1 MIDLEV
7 GIIYQSDMDKDIF
20 VIKELFKE
28 NKELKARVKVYSD
41 PRKFWHR
48 NDYKEIEPGVFEVLY
63 KDALNFDDDKFT
75 IVYDKFVA
83 VYGITPHRKL
93 EEWDKFRNYW
103 HKILDS
109 PLWRVING

>member
-1 MIDLEV
+1 M
-7 GIIYQSDMDKDIF
+7 
-20 VIKELFKE
+20 
-28 NKELKARVKVYSD
+28 
-41 PRKFWHR
+41 
-48 NDYKEIEPGVFEVLY
+48 KEI
-63 KDALNFDDDKFT
+63 DKFT